1 MENIQT
7 LFVIIAVVCLF
18 GSVPLLGALMPRD
31 DKRFLKSKAAKK

>member
-31 DKRFLKSKAAKK
+31 DSDPEEYSGEK